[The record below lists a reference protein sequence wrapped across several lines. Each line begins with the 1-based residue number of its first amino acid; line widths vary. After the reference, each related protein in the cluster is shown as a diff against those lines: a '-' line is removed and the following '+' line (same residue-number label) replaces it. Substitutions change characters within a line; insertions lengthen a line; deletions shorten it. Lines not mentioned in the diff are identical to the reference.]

1 MCGLLPLAA
10 SGAMGSSLGKAAPFA
25 LGLLPGLA
33 INAMNKKK
41 PAATSDTTGSA
52 NTMSYGG

>member
-41 PAATSDTTGSA
+41 PADPATGSA
-52 NTMSYGG
+52 NTTSYGG